1 MNSSKVVT
9 HGGVTLN
16 LETIKCFKVSTYT
29 DLGKSNILIIEH
41 KTRFEYIFNP
51 ETDEFEKQECN
62 DITEVEYSS
71 YNSACAHRD
80 EWAEIWQDYLNE
92 K

>member
-1 MNSSKVVT
+1 MNSLKVVT
-9 HGGVTLN
+9 HGSVTLN
-16 LETIKCFKVSTYT
+16 LETIKCFKV
-29 DLGKSNILIIEH
+29 KKNILTIEH
-41 KTRFEYIFNP
+41 KTRFDYISNP

-71 YNSACAHRD
+71 YDSACAYRD